1 VSTPI
6 ETSPVIAALLAM
18 VEAALS
24 GNPPLYYADS
34 PRDAEGKY
42 AVLYPDVGRKSQQHR
57 NLLNDGPHELRY
69 QITAI
74 GVGPEQAVWV
84 HDAIAVTLLTN
95 VPVVA
100 GRRCWP
106 ASQEAAQQV
115 RRDPQSTDYWV
126 ATSQWVTR
134 SDPA

>member
-1 VSTPI
+1 VTTPI
-6 ETSPVIAALLAM
+6 ATLPVVEALLAM
-18 VEAALS
+18 VRAEL
-24 GNPPLYYADS
+24 GDDPPLYLADS
-34 PRDAEGKY
+34 PREAVGRY
-42 AVLYPDVGRKSQQHR
+42 AVLYPDVGRKSQQNR
-57 NLLNDGPHELRY
+57 DLNNDGPHELRY

-74 GVGPEQAVWV
+74 GVGPEQAMWV
-84 HDAIAVTLLTN
+84 HDALAVTLLTE

-106 ASQEAAQQV
+106 AMQEAAQQV
-115 RRDPQSTDYWV
+115 RRDSTSTDFWI